1 MNMDSSVDAV
11 VEENRRLRRT
21 MRDLVALST
30 LPAVWFGLPV
40 DGIARGLADVL
51 LNTLSLDLVYIRLSP
66 LRGQTTEIVRTRQ
79 RSNVSVD
86 EVRSLLEET
95 LSADAA
101 AQPPVVS
108 KFFDVGSLYL
118 AVTRFGVGEEHGVLV
133 TGSRNPRFPTET
145 DRLLLGVG
153 ANQTAIVLQRRRA
166 EDQIHDQRERLLV
179 TLASIGD
186 AVLTTDTIGR
196 VTFLNPVAESLTGWK
211 LEEALGQPIAAVFN
225 TIIEGTRKPA
235 ENPVSK
241 VLHDG
246 KTAGIFNHR
255 VLIAR
260 DATERPIDDG
270 AAPIRGKDGET
281 VGCVLVFR
289 DISEKKRAEA
299 EIRQAGEQART
310 ILDCI
315 TDAFIAV
322 DQDWR
327 FTYVNRQAERLLA
340 RNADDLL
347 GKVMW
352 AEYPGLSGSEFE
364 RVYRAA
370 REGIAGAVTSY
381 FPDHKRWY
389 EMHAYPAP
397 HGIAVYFR
405 DATEQKQADERL
417 REAEAQFRAMADNI
431 PQLSWMASADGSLFW
446 FNRRWYEYTGMTF
459 EQVRGDGW
467 YSLVGLDDL
476 PRVRESF
483 VRCIRSGQPW
493 EDTFALC
500 RHDGALRWH
509 LSRAMPITNEDGVVL
524 RWFGSNTDITEQR
537 KMAAELAAADRRKN
551 EFLATLAHELRNP
564 LAPIRTG
571 LQVLEAH
578 EMDEHA
584 VARARTMMDRQ
595 LSHLVRLVDDLMD
608 VSRITSGKIE
618 LRKEPVQLAAVVHS
632 AIETSRPLIEQM
644 AHKLDVVLPEQPV
657 VLNADLTRL
666 AQVFM
671 NLLNNAAKYSDPGGR
686 IQLIAERSGTGLV
699 VSIKDD
705 GIGIAPE
712 HLPHI
717 FDMFSQ
723 VDRSLEK
730 SQGGLGIGLTLVQR
744 LVELHGGTIE
754 ARSGG
759 PNQGSE
765 FIIRL
770 PIIMDAFT
778 EPAMAKIEPSL
789 ASSLRI
795 LVVDDNRDGADL
807 LAEMLESMG
816 NEIRVAYDGEEAV
829 VATAEFRP
837 DVVLLDLGLPKLNG
851 YDACRRIRAQPG
863 GEQMIMIA
871 QTGWGQV
878 EDRQRTSE
886 AGFDHHM
893 VKPLDPK
900 ALRKLLADIQLR
912 DRRINACRSAE

>member
-1 MNMDSSVDAV
+1 VNAV
-11 VEENRRLRRT
+11 LEENRRLRRT

-66 LRGQTTEIVRTRQ
+66 LRGETTEVVRTRQ
-79 RSNVSVD
+79 RNVGVD
-86 EVRSLLEET
+86 DVRGLLDEA
-95 LSADAA
+95 LSAEAA
-101 AQPPVVS
+101 AQPTVVS
-108 KFFDVGSLYL
+108 KFFNDESLYL
-118 AVTRFGVGEEHGVLV
+118 TVTRFGVGEEHGVLV
-133 TGSRNPRFPTET
+133 TGSRNPKFPTET

-166 EDQIHDQRERLLV
+166 EDQTHDQRERLLV

-186 AVLTTDTIGR
+186 AVLTTDTVGR
-196 VTFLNPVAESLTGWK
+196 VTFLNPVAESLTGWA
-211 LEEALGQPIAAVFN
+211 LQEAMGQPITVVFN
-225 TIIEGTRKPA
+225 IVNESTREPA
-235 ENPVSK
+235 ENPVGK
-241 VLHDG
+241 VLRDG
-246 KTAGIFNHR
+246 KTIGLANHT
-255 VLIAR
+255 VLIAK
-260 DATERPIDDG
+260 DGTQRPIDDS
-270 AAPIRGKDGET
+270 AAPIRGKGGET

-310 ILDCI
+310 ILESI

-327 FTYVNRQAERLLA
+327 FTYVNQQAERLLA
-340 RNADDLL
+340 RSADDLL

-352 AEYPGLSGSEFE
+352 TEYPGLAGSEFE

-381 FPDHKRWY
+381 FPDRERWY
-389 EMHAYPAP
+389 EVHAYPAP
-397 HGIAVYFR
+397 NGIAVYFR

-431 PQLSWMASADGSLFW
+431 PQLSWMAAPDGSLFW
-446 FNRRWYEYTGMTF
+446 FNRRWYEYTGTTF
-459 EQVRGDGW
+459 EQVCGDGW
-467 YSLVGLDDL
+467 QSVVDLDDL
-476 PRVRESF
+476 PRVRDSF
-483 VRCIRSGQPW
+483 IRCIRSGQPW
-493 EDTFALC
+493 EDTFALR
-500 RHDGALRWH
+500 RHDGAMRWH
-509 LSRAMPITNEDGVVL
+509 LSRAMPITNEDGIVL

-537 KMAAELAAADRRKN
+537 KMAAELAEADRRKN

-578 EMDEHA
+578 DIDEHA
-584 VARARTMMDRQ
+584 VARARTMMNRQ

-618 LRKEPVQLAAVVHS
+618 LRKEPVQLAVVVHS

-644 AHKLDVVLPEQPV
+644 AHKLDIVLPEQPI

-671 NLLNNAAKYSDPGGR
+671 NLLNNAAKYSDAGGH
-686 IQLIAERSGTGLV
+686 IQLIAERSGTDLV
-699 VSIKDD
+699 ASVKDN

-730 SQGGLGIGLTLVQR
+730 SQGGLGIGLTLVRR

-754 ARSGG
+754 ARSSGL
-759 PNQGSE
+759 NMGSE
-765 FIIRL
+765 FVVRL
-770 PIIMDAFT
+770 PIVTDAFT
-778 EPAMAKIEPSL
+778 AEPAVAKTEVSL

-795 LVVDDNRDGADL
+795 LVVDDNQDGADL
-807 LAEMLESMG
+807 LADMLESMG

-851 YDACRRIRAQPG
+851 YEACRRIRAQPG
-863 GEQMIMIA
+863 GKQMIMIA

-912 DRRINACRSAE
+912 GGGIKARRSAE